1 MGDVSFHE
9 KAPVAISNKL
19 DLFAHEPA
27 RFAVRAV
34 MAGVYLG
41 IMTAFASTTA
51 TLLEAHAPGWGK
63 YAFGAIFASTL
74 YVIIVLQGELATGNM
89 MFMAYGATQ
98 KMNTVS
104 RGLVLILYV
113 TLFNLIGGLLIAGL
127 ISQTT
132 IAHAGDVQ
140 YDFLHTLLVS
150 KLEKPSITLFVEAI
164 LANMVVNIAF
174 MLSTQAGNDY
184 SAKLWSVVLI
194 IPAFATMS
202 YEHSIANFVLSALGG
217 FILGPEAIEGFTT
230 LNVLRNWAVVWL
242 GNLIGGGLIMG
253 GVYGWL
259 NRTRTQYKD

>member
-1 MGDVSFHE
+1 MRDVSFHE
-9 KAPVAISNKL
+9 KAPAAITNKL
-19 DLFAHEPA
+19 DLFTHEPA

-51 TLLEAHAPGWGK
+51 TLLETHAPGWGK

-132 IAHAGDVQ
+132 IAHAGDAQ

-164 LANMVVNIAF
+164 LANIVVNIAF

-202 YEHSIANFVLSALGG
+202 YEHSIANFVFSSLGG

-230 LNVLRNWAVVWL
+230 LNVLRNWVVVWL

>member
-1 MGDVSFHE
+1 MRDVSFHE
-9 KAPVAISNKL
+9 KAPAAITNKL
-19 DLFAHEPA
+19 DLFTHEPA

-51 TLLEAHAPGWGK
+51 TLLETHAPGWGK

-132 IAHAGDVQ
+132 IAHAGDAQ

-164 LANMVVNIAF
+164 LANIVVNIAF
-174 MLSTQAGNDY
+174 MLSAQAGKDFT
-184 SAKLWSVVLI
+184 AKLFGVILI
-194 IPAFATMS
+194 IPAFAAMS
-202 YEHSIANFVLSALGG
+202 YEHSIANFVLTSLTGFEFGPSAIPGYTWEN
-217 FILGPEAIEGFTT
+217 IARHWSI
-230 LNVLRNWAVVWL
+230 VWV

-253 GVYGWL
+253 GIYGWL
-259 NRTRTQYKD
+259 NLTKTNYKD